1 MGLFDRFKKQDC
13 EICGK
18 EVGMFGYKKLEDG
31 EICKDCVKLLSPWF
45 EDRRHSTVAQI
56 KEQLAYREQN
66 AEELKNFHPTIVY
79 GDSHRRMFVEER
91 DGVPYRFCIANG
103 EDYLDENADLVL
115 VENIEEIIIDIQDNA
130 HELLL
135 HEEEKDEDGNIIQEE
150 EYYDPPRYDY
160 SYEFKATLLLKNIPW
175 FDAMD
180 IQLNREN
187 PELFEVG
194 DMGDADDAAAYARA
208 NPKEAFSEK
217 FLKYKTWCDEI
228 EALTKPRTAV
238 PEQEAPKPKFCP
250 NCGAPCEGGKF
261 CQNCGSRL

>member
-1 MGLFDRFKKQDC
+1 MGLFNIFKKKDC

-45 EDRRHSTVAQI
+45 EERRHSTVAQI
-56 KEQLAYREQN
+56 KEQLAYRARN
-66 AEELKNFHPTIVY
+66 AEELKDFHPTIRY

-91 DGVPYRFCIANG
+91 SGVPYRFCIANG

-115 VENIEEIIIDIQDNA
+115 VENIEEVILDIEDNA
-130 HELLL
+130 VELCIA
-135 HEEEKDEDGNIIQEE
+135 EEEKDEDGNVISEAV
-150 EYYDPPRYDY
+150 YYDPPRYDY
-160 SYEFKATLLLKNIPW
+160 SFEFKATLLIKNTPW

-187 PELFEVG
+187 PELFEVE
-194 DMGDADDAAAYARA
+194 DMGDLDDVEAYARE
-208 NPKEAFSEK
+208 NPNSEFSEK

-228 EALTKPRTAV
+228 EAMPKGGVAACAV
-238 PEQEAPKPKFCP
+238 PAPKFCP
-250 NCGAPCEGGKF
+250 NCGAPYEGGKF
-261 CQNCGSRL
+261 CQSCGSKLI

>member
-1 MGLFDRFKKQDC
+1 MGLFNVFKKKDC

-45 EDRRHSTVAQI
+45 EERRHATVAQI
-56 KEQLAYREQN
+56 KEQLAYRERN

-79 GDSHRRMFVEER
+79 GDSRRRMFVEER

-115 VENIEEIIIDIQDNA
+115 VENIEEIIIDVQDNA

-208 NPKEAFSEK
+208 NPNEAFSEK

-228 EALTKPRTAV
+228 EALTKPGAAAPV
-238 PEQEAPKPKFCP
+238 QEAAKTKFCP
-250 NCGAPCEGGKF
+250 NCGAPADGSKF
-261 CQNCGSRL
+261 CQNCGSKL

>member
-1 MGLFDRFKKQDC
+1 MGLFNIFKKKDC

-45 EDRRHSTVAQI
+45 EERRHATVAQI
-56 KEQLAYREQN
+56 KEQLAYRERN

-79 GDSHRRMFVEER
+79 GDSRRRMFVEER

-150 EYYDPPRYDY
+150 EYYDPSRYDY
-160 SYEFKATLLLKNIPW
+160 SYEFKATLLLKDIPW

-208 NPKEAFSEK
+208 NPNEAFSEK

-228 EALTKPRTAV
+228 EALTKPRTAAPV
-238 PEQEAPKPKFCP
+238 QEAAKPKFCP
-250 NCGAPCEGGKF
+250 NCGAPYEGGKF
-261 CQNCGSRL
+261 CQSCGSKL

>member
-1 MGLFDRFKKQDC
+1 
-13 EICGK
+13 
-18 EVGMFGYKKLEDG
+18 
-31 EICKDCVKLLSPWF
+31 
-45 EDRRHSTVAQI
+45 
-56 KEQLAYREQN
+56 
-66 AEELKNFHPTIVY
+66 
-79 GDSHRRMFVEER
+79 MFVEER

-115 VENIEEIIIDIQDNA
+115 VENIEEIIIDIQDNS

-135 HEEEKDEDGNIIQEE
+135 QEEEKDEEGNIIREE

-208 NPKEAFSEK
+208 NPNEAFSEK

-228 EALTKPRTAV
+228 EALAKPGAAAPV
-238 PEQEAPKPKFCP
+238 QEAAKPKFCP
-250 NCGAPCEGGKF
+250 NCGAPYEGGKF
-261 CQNCGSRL
+261 CQSCGSKL

>member
-1 MGLFDRFKKQDC
+1 MGLFNIFKKQDC

-18 EVGMFGYKKLEDG
+18 EVGMFGYKKLKDG

-45 EDRRHSTVAQI
+45 EERRESTVAQI
-56 KEQLAYREQN
+56 KEQLAYRARN
-66 AEELKNFHPTIVY
+66 AEELKDFHPTKTF
-79 GDSHRRMFVEER
+79 GDYNYMFVEER

-160 SYEFKATLLLKNIPW
+160 SYEFKATLLLRNIPW

-208 NPKEAFSEK
+208 NPNEAFSEK

-228 EALTKPRTAV
+228 EALTKPGAAAPV
-238 PEQEAPKPKFCP
+238 QEAAKPKFCP
-250 NCGAPCEGGKF
+250 NCGAPYEGGKF
-261 CQNCGSRL
+261 CQSCGSKLG

>member
-1 MGLFDRFKKQDC
+1 MGLFNIFKKQDC

-18 EVGMFGYKKLEDG
+18 EVGMFGYKKLKDG

-45 EDRRHSTVAQI
+45 EERRESTVAQI
-56 KEQLAYREQN
+56 KEQLAYRARN

-79 GDSHRRMFVEER
+79 GDSLRRMFVEER

-135 HEEEKDEDGNIIQEE
+135 HEEKKDEDGNIIQEE

-187 PELFEVG
+187 PELFEVE

-208 NPKEAFSEK
+208 NPNEAFSEK

-228 EALTKPRTAV
+228 EALTKPGAAAPV
-238 PEQEAPKPKFCP
+238 QEAAKPKFCP
-250 NCGAPCEGGKF
+250 GCGAPYEGGKF
-261 CQNCGSRL
+261 CQSCGSKL